1 MSDLPMT
8 LTDFAIIAA
17 LIISGLL
24 AFFRG
29 FVHEILAVAGWIG
42 AIFAVIFGLPL
53 LRPLT
58 RQWIADPLVA
68 DIVGGAVIFLVT
80 IIVLSLITRSISKQ
94 VRGSM
99 LSPIDRS
106 LGFLFGVA
114 RGAVLIS
121 LIYIGVEWLLPA
133 EDQPAWIR
141 DAKTLPLVQT
151 GARHLKD
158 LAGVDGPDAASGD
171 NARERARKAL
181 ETREMVRDMMKP
193 EPKGPPSG
201 SQRTSDGY
209 DSKERQQ
216 LERLLDSNR

>member
-1 MSDLPMT
+1 VSDLPIT
-8 LTDFAIIAA
+8 LADFAIIAA
-17 LIISGLL
+17 VIISGLL

-29 FVHEILAVAGWIG
+29 FVHEVLAVAGWIG

-53 LRPLT
+53 VRPLT

-68 DIVGGAVIFLVT
+68 DIAGGTAIFLVT
-80 IIVLSLITRSISKQ
+80 IIMLSLITRSISKQ

-114 RGAVLIS
+114 RGAVLVS
-121 LIYIGVEWLLPA
+121 LLYIGVEWLLPA

-141 DAKTLPLVQT
+141 DAKMLPLIQT
-151 GARHLKD
+151 GARQLKN
-158 LAGVDGPDAASGD
+158 LAGVDGSEAATGD
-171 NARERARKAL
+171 SARERARKAL
-181 ETREMVRDMMKP
+181 ETREMVRDMMSP

-201 SQRTSDGY
+201 GQRASEGY